1 MNGTRARASFRRSN
15 SAALLIATTVAAG
28 LLTSTGSAQA
38 APGGDPTDVYSPAG
52 YSAYLQEQTAAA
64 PEAKEVLDGFK
75 ALSAGDKKKFLEY
88 LQDPEVLKA
97 AVDEAEGTVEL
108 AEGQTVA
115 REEVKINE
123 DVSLVSELTE
133 RKAPLAAASGWDRT
147 ATYNHITKVMGVK
160 VTKMS
165 VWVRY
170 HAKRGAA
177 TKVYNSGS
185 AKQNFN
191 PGVVLSA
198 ENARPWVASGKA
210 HAETVWEG
218 NLTALGGF
226 MQVDKRQHITAAWD
240 GSWTGTLKNA

>member
-1 MNGTRARASFRRSN
+1 M
-15 SAALLIATTVAAG
+15 
-28 LLTSTGSAQA
+28 LTSTGSAQA
-38 APGGDPTDVYSPAG
+38 APGGDPDIFSPAG
-52 YSAYLQEQTAAA
+52 YSAYLQEQTAAT
-64 PEAKEVLDGFK
+64 PEAKETLDGFK
-75 ALSAGDKKKFLEY
+75 ALSISDKKKFLDY
-88 LQDPEVLKA
+88 LRDPEILKA
-97 AVDEAEGTVEL
+97 AVDEAEGAVEL
-108 AEGQTVA
+108 ADGQTVA
-115 REEVKINE
+115 REEVKINK

-133 RKAPLAAASGWDRT
+133 RKVTPLAAAAGRDHT
-147 ATYNHITKVMGVK
+147 VTYNANTKVMGINI
-160 VTKMS
+160 TKMS

-170 HAKRGAA
+170 HAKRGAV

-240 GSWTGTLKNA
+240 GSWKGSIKNA